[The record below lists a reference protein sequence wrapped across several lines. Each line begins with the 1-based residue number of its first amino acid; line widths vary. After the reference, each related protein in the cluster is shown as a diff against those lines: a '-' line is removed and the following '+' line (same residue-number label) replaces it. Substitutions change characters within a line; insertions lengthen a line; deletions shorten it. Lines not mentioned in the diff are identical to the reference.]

1 LQETINKILD
11 GVTLGTPVT
20 SGRVAIVPLFRDGPS
35 APACKPLDDALRL
48 GEVEITEAGAGSV
61 PSLIVINKSETS
73 VLIMQGDELLG
84 GMQNRIVNISVIVG
98 AKSVVNLPVSCV
110 EAGRWHPTSRRF
122 SAGEKVFPSLRHEL
136 REQVEKSHRITGHHA
151 SDQSHVWRR
160 VEEKLARLQYNSPT
174 QAMHEAYEAR
184 RADLSEAESA
194 LAYVEGASGLVCF
207 VPGATPFAEMFDS
220 PATCRKVWGRLVR
233 SIAFEAMTTDESP
246 EAKDSGSAAR
256 SLIEAAKPG
265 RTEEASTPGAGQE
278 LRIEGEGVS
287 GSALLLDGQLVHCA
301 LFAGAPL
308 V

>member
-1 LQETINKILD
+1 MQETIKKILD

-35 APACKPLDDALRL
+35 VPACKPLDDALHL

-61 PSLIVINKSETS
+61 PSLIVINKSETY

-110 EAGRWHPTSRRF
+110 EAGRWRPVSRGF
-122 SAGEKVFPSLRHEL
+122 KTGEKAFPSLRHEL
-136 REQVEKSHRITGHHA
+136 REQVERSHRMTGRHT

-160 VEEKLARLQYNSPT
+160 VEEKLAWLRRESPT
-174 QAMHEAYEAR
+174 RAMHEAYDAR
-184 RADLSEAESA
+184 RADLSEAEDA
-194 LAYVEGASGLVCF
+194 LGYVAGASGLVCL
-207 VPGATPFAEMFDS
+207 VPGATPFAEMFDG

-233 SIAFEAMTTDESP
+233 SIAFEAMTTDERQATADP
-246 EAKDSGSAAR
+246 ESAAR
-256 SLIEAAKPG
+256 SLLEAARPAKA
-265 RTEEASTPGAGQE
+265 EETPTPGAGQE
-278 LRIEGEGVS
+278 LRIEGEGVN
-287 GSALLLDGQLVHCA
+287 GSALLLDGAMVHCA
-301 LFAGAPL
+301 LFADGSL

>member
-1 LQETINKILD
+1 MQETIAKILD
-11 GVTLGTPVT
+11 GVTFGTPVT
-20 SGRVAIVPLFRDGPS
+20 SGRVAIVPLFREGAS
-35 APACKPLDDALRL
+35 VSACKPLDDALHL

-61 PSLIVINKSETS
+61 PSLVVINKSETY
-73 VLIMQGDELLG
+73 VLIMEGDELLG
-84 GMQNRIVNISVIVG
+84 GMQNRIVNISVIIG

-122 SAGEKVFPSLRHEL
+122 RTGEKVFPSLRHEL
-136 REQVEKSHRITGHHA
+136 REQVEKSQRMTGRHA

-160 VEEKLARLQYNSPT
+160 VEEKLAWLKHNSPT
-174 QAMHEAYEAR
+174 RAMHEAYEAR

-194 LAYVEGASGLVCF
+194 LAYVEGASGLVCL

-233 SIAFEAMTTDESP
+233 SIAFEAMTTDKSP
-246 EAKDSGSAAR
+246 VAKDPGSAAR
-256 SLIEAAKPG
+256 SLIEDAKPG
-265 RTEEASTPGAGQE
+265 RTEETPTPGAGQE

-287 GSALLLDGQLVHCA
+287 GSALLLDGELVHCA
-301 LFAGAPL
+301 LFAGPPL